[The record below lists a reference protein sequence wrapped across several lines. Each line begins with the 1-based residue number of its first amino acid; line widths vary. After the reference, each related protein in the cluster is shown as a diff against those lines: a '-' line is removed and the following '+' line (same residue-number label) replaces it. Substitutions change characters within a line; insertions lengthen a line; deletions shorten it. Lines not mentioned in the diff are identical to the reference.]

1 MRRFSL
7 AVVLVLTLALTA
19 YGQKFHFGYDED
31 DFGIPD
37 APARTNPFENASSES
52 SKPNRPSRKDPFRNP
67 NFVKTPSQLAAEFA
81 AIKKAK
87 MQFTGSMPDAP
98 QPILNS
104 AFSVVPMKRGQ
115 EELRSLMMFRAV
127 VGLPFADMTLDKT
140 QTAHA
145 AAGAGLLDILG
156 HLEHTPQKPEGLSD
170 ELYQWGY
177 KGTSSGNLHMAG
189 GDSGSQGSVR
199 AYMNDSDPNNIKSL
213 GHRRW
218 CINPYMKTTGFGEKG
233 RWSVMWSFDSSRPKN
248 EFDYNY
254 FSFPACGLTPVN
266 MFEAKW
272 AWSLVLNPAKY
283 RYLGDDQFK
292 ISVRPAMFNAKT
304 AALKRLDVQALE
316 LDSVKVDQAGYGVP
330 LCVIFRPSPIQVSPG
345 MAYCV
350 DIDGFA
356 TPQGPTHIQYF
367 VVFCKGL

>member
-1 MRRFSL
+1 MKRFPL
-7 AVVLVLTLALTA
+7 AVIFVLTLALTA
-19 YGQKFHFGYDED
+19 FGQKFHFGYDED

-37 APARTNPFENASSES
+37 APARTNPFANDNSDSKSNA
-52 SKPNRPSRKDPFRNP
+52 PVRKDPFRNP
-67 NFVKTPSQLAAEFA
+67 NFVKTPSQLMAEFA
-81 AIKKAK
+81 AIRKAK
-87 MQFTGSMPDAP
+87 IQFTGAMPNAP
-98 QPILNS
+98 QAILTP

-115 EELRSLMMFRAV
+115 EELRTLMLFRSV
-127 VGLPFADMTLDKT
+127 VGLPFADMSLDKT

-145 AAGAGLLDILG
+145 AAGAGLLSVIG
-156 HLEHTPQKPEGLSD
+156 HLDHTPQKPEGLSD

-177 KGTSSGNLHMAG
+177 KGTSSGNLHMG
-189 GDSGSQGSVR
+189 GGENGCKGSVR
-199 AYMNDSDPNNIKSL
+199 AYMDDSDDKNIKSL

-233 RWSVMWSFDSSRPKN
+233 RWSVMWSFDSSRPKKD
-248 EFDYNY
+248 FDYNY

-266 MFEAKW
+266 MFEPKW
-272 AWSLVLNPAKY
+272 AWSLVLNPNKY
-283 RYLGDDQFK
+283 HYLGEEKFK
-292 ISVRPAMFNAKT
+292 IRVTPAMFNAKT
-304 AALKRLDVQALE
+304 AALKRLEVKSLE

-330 LCVIFRPSPIQVSPG
+330 LCVIFRPSPIQVQPG

-367 VVFCKGL
+367 VVFCKAL